1 MVLFSTYLCDERVE
15 REGDVAAEEL
25 KSHSHYNFHDGQAH
39 PLMVAFLQVWGELCV
54 QQPKGVVR
62 QLASAHSAAVTG

>member
-39 PLMVAFLQVWGELCV
+39 PLMVAFLQFWGELCV